1 MFPVE
6 SEVTQ
11 SSLSLTIKTTDF
23 HTDRTFV
30 VFVLAEITRDLMLF
44 VAYLRVR
51 YGLSCLLLGIT
62 RLQRWERAK
71 EYGLFPPEEVKEII
85 LRHPNDIAFTEW

>member
-11 SSLSLTIKTTDF
+11 SSLSLTIKSTDF

-30 VFVLAEITRDLMLF
+30 VSVLAEITRDLMLF
-44 VAYLRVR
+44 VAYFRVR
-51 YGLSCLLLGIT
+51 
-62 RLQRWERAK
+62 AF
-71 EYGLFPPEEVKEII
+71 LFLFRNNQTTKMG
-85 LRHPNDIAFTEW
+85 TS

>member
-30 VFVLAEITRDLMLF
+30 VSVLAEITRYF
-44 VAYLRVR
+44 NVICS
-51 YGLSCLLLGIT
+51 LSSRTG
-62 RLQRWERAK
+62 
-71 EYGLFPPEEVKEII
+71 FPVY
-85 LRHPNDIAFTEW
+85 F

>member
-23 HTDRTFV
+23 DYTDRAFV
-30 VFVLAEITRDLMLF
+30 VSVLAEITRDLMLF

-51 YGLSCLLLGIT
+51 AY
-62 RLQRWERAK
+62 
-71 EYGLFPPEEVKEII
+71 LFTFRNNQTTKMG
-85 LRHPNDIAFTEW
+85 TS

>member
-23 HTDRTFV
+23 DYTDRTFV
-30 VFVLAEITRDLMLF
+30 VSVLAEITRDLMLF

-51 YGLSCLLLGIT
+51 
-62 RLQRWERAK
+62 AF
-71 EYGLFPPEEVKEII
+71 LFTFRNNQTTKMG
-85 LRHPNDIAFTEW
+85 TS